1 MISTKKTNAIFCN
14 ENQLKLTQG
23 KKKKEE
29 KKNAGEFLYFDSNHI
44 PSSID
49 DG

>member
-23 KKKKEE
+23 KKKRRKE
-29 KKNAGEFLYFDSNHI
+29 KCRRI
-44 PSSID
+44 PLL
-49 DG
+49 

>member
-23 KKKKEE
+23 KKKK

>member
-23 KKKKEE
+23 KKKKRRKE
-29 KKNAGEFLYFDSNHI
+29 KCRRI
-44 PSSID
+44 PLL
-49 DG
+49 

>member
-23 KKKKEE
+23 KKKE
-29 KKNAGEFLYFDSNHI
+29 KKRKMQENSFTLTQTIFRAA
-44 PSSID
+44 
-49 DG
+49 

>member
-23 KKKKEE
+23 KKKK
-29 KKNAGEFLYFDSNHI
+29 KNAGEFLYFDSNHI

>member
-23 KKKKEE
+23 KKKKKMQE
-29 KKNAGEFLYFDSNHI
+29 NSFTLTQTIFRAA
-44 PSSID
+44 
-49 DG
+49 